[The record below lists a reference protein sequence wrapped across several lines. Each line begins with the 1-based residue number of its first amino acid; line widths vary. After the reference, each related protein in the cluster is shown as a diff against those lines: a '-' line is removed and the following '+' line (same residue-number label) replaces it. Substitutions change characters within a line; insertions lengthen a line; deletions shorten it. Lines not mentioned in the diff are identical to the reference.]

1 MSRALRWRGGRGHLI
16 LVIVIVVHA
25 ACSGAHQRRCDNHD
39 QQEANENAR
48 HSTQADTAH
57 YSYQKSGVFMAPRL
71 KVSAKRTGTAAA
83 LAAAGARAGDEVF
96 EWYIPRISTKHR
108 VVKQQGP

>member
-71 KVSAKRTGTAAA
+71 KVSAKRTG
-83 LAAAGARAGDEVF
+83 GGIGGGRRAC
-96 EWYIPRISTKHR
+96 R
-108 VVKQQGP
+108 